1 MQLGINLMD
10 NNQALFSPSP
20 SRPGK
25 LRDETEKPGV
35 SERGTRS
42 GPALWNSSP
51 PRRYGEGQPE
61 PPLLCLRRSRIPYG
75 IGTGICLC
83 INYWA
88 YNKFGFCFFKR
99 HWVRTVLGPFFI
111 VLWGSRTCHSL
122 GRSKDSMKVC
132 KTLCCH
138 SWLSQGL
145 GPHGMAEEQP
155 SAILPTPE
163 LLQVSMEWLFSLLVL
178 AAAILSFQSCT
189 SHIGFV
195 MKVWLLLL
203 NPWFYSCLI
212 ITE

>member
-1 MQLGINLMD
+1 MQLRINLMD
-10 NNQALFSPSP
+10 NNRALFSPSP

-42 GPALWNSSP
+42 GPALWNSPP

-99 HWVRTVLGPFFI
+99 HWVHTVLGPFFI
-111 VLWGSRTCHSL
+111 VL
-122 GRSKDSMKVC
+122 
-132 KTLCCH
+132 
-138 SWLSQGL
+138 
-145 GPHGMAEEQP
+145 
-155 SAILPTPE
+155 
-163 LLQVSMEWLFSLLVL
+163 
-178 AAAILSFQSCT
+178 
-189 SHIGFV
+189 
-195 MKVWLLLL
+195 
-203 NPWFYSCLI
+203 
-212 ITE
+212 